1 MQAERSDAS
10 LTAGID
16 LGTQGVRVTLLEED
30 GRVASSGSA
39 PLVSTRADGSK
50 HEQDPE
56 AWWKSVGEAS
66 RWAMG
71 AVAGRK
77 IAGLAICS
85 TSGTVVL
92 TGDAGKPLTPALMY
106 DDSRAEEE
114 ARLAQEAGEDVWSSL
129 GYRVRISFGLP
140 KLIWL
145 LRSGAGGA
153 RLMHS
158 ADFVASRL
166 AGEPVDTDWS
176 HALKTGY
183 DLVGDRWP
191 VEVLERLEVPVEIL
205 PSVVRPGSVIGEVDE
220 RAASHTGFPA
230 GTPIRAGMTDSCA
243 AQIAAGALEEG
254 RWNSVL
260 GTTLALKGVT
270 RELLR
275 DPNGVVYSHR
285 HPDEGWLPGGASNIG
300 AGVLSATF
308 PDRELQ
314 ELDEK
319 ARERGPASALIYPL
333 TSKGERFPFA
343 SPDARG
349 FELEEPPD
357 EVDRYRAILEGV
369 AFVER
374 LCFAYLES
382 LEATVSGPIA
392 LTGGGARSQVWSQ
405 LRADV
410 LGHSV
415 FVPRSSEPAVGMA
428 ILACAGKSSVAA
440 TASRMSRAETWFEP
454 DKENADRLAGN
465 FDRFAAALVER
476 GYITDD
482 LARRARISP

>member
-1 MQAERSDAS
+1 
-10 LTAGID
+10 
-16 LGTQGVRVTLLEED
+16 
-30 GRVASSGSA
+30 
-39 PLVSTRADGSK
+39 
-50 HEQDPE
+50 
-56 AWWKSVGEAS
+56 
-66 RWAMG
+66 
-71 AVAGRK
+71 
-77 IAGLAICS
+77 
-85 TSGTVVL
+85 
-92 TGDAGKPLTPALMY
+92 
-106 DDSRAEEE
+106 
-114 ARLAQEAGEDVWSSL
+114 
-129 GYRVRISFGLP
+129 
-140 KLIWL
+140 
-145 LRSGAGGA
+145 
-153 RLMHS
+153 
-158 ADFVASRL
+158 
-166 AGEPVDTDWS
+166 
-176 HALKTGY
+176 
-183 DLVGDRWP
+183 
-191 VEVLERLEVPVEIL
+191 
-205 PSVVRPGSVIGEVDE
+205 VRPGSVIGEVDE